1 MRLSA
6 TERERAANEIKRQ
19 REFYQT
25 ARELCSDLFAIR
37 PSVYWID
44 FSVSVVAAYVLASIF
59 LATPMTSPVAWI
71 SFVAGSLLLYRS
83 SMFIHE
89 IVHLPSGEMKT
100 FRRVWNL
107 FAGVPMM
114 VPSFTYESHMHHH
127 SSRHYGTDHDGEY
140 LPLAS
145 GTIGGVLAFLAQV
158 FFQPLLVV
166 IRYAIWTPVSFCK
179 KGLRKWTLQHATS
192 LVINFRYENHKRPEK
207 QSVEDTFWELFTA
220 FRVWVMFGL
229 VIVGT
234 MPFERLPKI
243 FLLAA
248 FVLVI
253 NHLRTLAAHRY
264 TSDGSKISH
273 IDQFLDSTN
282 VTGNWMTEL
291 ICPLGLRYH
300 ALHHLFPKI
309 PYYNLGKAHRRLV
322 EHLPQDSLYHET
334 VYPNLRSAIRELIAA
349 VRGEQQVETISMP
362 RSVSSSTETVT
373 SPASGRRFSKD

>member
-1 MRLSA
+1 MNHSIGKFSA
-6 TERERAANEIKRQ
+6 TQREDAANKTAMH

-25 ARELCSDLFAIR
+25 AREICKDLFAVK
-37 PSVYWID
+37 PVVYWVD
-44 FSVSVVAAYVLASIF
+44 FLISVTLAYLLASF
-59 LATPMTSPVAWI
+59 YLALSLASPVAWLC
-71 SFVAGSLLLYRS
+71 FFGAAVLLYRA

-89 IVHLPSGEMKT
+89 IVHLPGGEMKF
-100 FRRVWNL
+100 FRRFWNF

-114 VPSFTYESHMHHH
+114 VPSFTYESHLHHH

-145 GTIGGVLAFLAQV
+145 GTFAGVFAFLAQV

-166 IRYAIWTPVSFCK
+166 FRYAVWTPISFCN

-192 LVINFRYENHKRPEK
+192 LVINFKYENEKRPE
-207 QSVEDTFWELFTA
+207 QQTGEDTFWELLTS
-220 FRVWVMFGL
+220 FRVYVMFAL

-243 FLLAA
+243 YFLAVCILA
-248 FVLVI
+248 I
-253 NHLRTLAAHRY
+253 NHVRTLAAHRY

-282 VTGNWMTEL
+282 ITGSWMTEL

-300 ALHHLFPKI
+300 ALHHLFPKV
-309 PYYNLGKAHRRLV
+309 PYYNLGRAHRRLV
-322 EHLPQDSLYHET
+322 RQLSSDSLYHET
-334 VYPNLRSAIRELIAA
+334 VYPDVASAIRELL
-349 VRGEQQVETISMP
+349 V
-362 RSVSSSTETVT
+362 SVK
-373 SPASGRRFSKD
+373 RN